1 MNVQLFVKKYFNGN
15 KGYLTAKHYQLDK
28 KKNLKLSRSL
38 ALIETKSG
46 TTMKQSNHFPTPIND
61 ENNFLEEF

>member
-28 KKNLKLSRSL
+28 KKESETLK
-38 ALIETKSG
+38 KSCA
-46 TTMKQSNHFPTPIND
+46 H
-61 ENNFLEEF
+61 